1 MPAAQNND
9 LFVNLMDNLRGSA
22 GLIALRGKGLSNR
35 PFTLV
40 QEIQRESELKF
51 RSKER
56 ELLGKIEALQ
66 AKIVE
71 LQRKDSGGGEMLS
84 KEQTD
89 AVSEARREMVRDRA
103 ELREVQFAL
112 QQDVKSLDTRLKIL
126 NIGAIPLLIGIFA
139 IGLWLVRRARFSRH
153 VRTVRS

>member
-1 MPAAQNND
+1 MR
-9 LFVNLMDNLRGSA
+9 VNEIS
-22 GLIALRGKGLSNR
+22 
-35 PFTLV
+35 
-40 QEIQRESELKF
+40 EIQRDAELRF

-56 ELLGKIEALQ
+56 DLLGKIEKVQ
-66 AKIVE
+66 AKIGE
-71 LQRKDSGGGEMLS
+71 LQRKDGDSGQMLS
-84 KEQTD
+84 KEQQD

-112 QQDVKSLDTRLKIL
+112 QQDVKSLDTRIKMI
-126 NIGAIPLLIGIFA
+126 NIGAIPLLIAIFA